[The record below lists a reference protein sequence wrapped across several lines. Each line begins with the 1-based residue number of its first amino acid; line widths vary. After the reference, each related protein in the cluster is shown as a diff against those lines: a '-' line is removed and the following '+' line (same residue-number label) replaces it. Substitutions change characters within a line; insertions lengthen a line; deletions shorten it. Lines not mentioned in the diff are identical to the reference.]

1 MQSEPIRC
9 GSDVDYVFFDISGN
23 AGDVFTVSGEQ
34 DQRWEANALGG
45 VFFDPSY
52 SNNFEIT
59 QIVRDQDTGSV
70 TIEFTS
76 SAGSVYGIDASSDL
90 ITWDELDDGLIG
102 NKDKTEFTD
111 DFLAPEKKGEEIFYR
126 IRKLE

>member
-1 MQSEPIRC
+1 M
-9 GSDVDYVFFDISGN
+9 
-23 AGDVFTVSGEQ
+23 
-34 DQRWEANALGG
+34 
-45 VFFDPSY
+45 
-52 SNNFEIT
+52 
-59 QIVRDQDTGSV
+59 

-126 IRKLE
+126 VRKL